1 VAVSRVALARWQ
13 TLPQLKNIGFLAVGR
28 LSIVLASVVS
38 IRLMT
43 TVLSPTEVG
52 RYSVL
57 LAFTMWF
64 SLTLVSPAGNYINR
78 RFLEWVGR
86 AVLWYQLRRYA
97 GLLVIIACCAAGT
110 SYGVRNTGL
119 LGLSIRGDV
128 LILCVTGILIFL
140 TANTILA
147 DFLNVLGHG
156 GLYVLYASATAW
168 LGLAVSVLL
177 THALAH
183 TAESWIAG
191 QIVGWTVL
199 SVVGYFSL
207 RRYVAEARVDV
218 TAHSLYEQGL
228 WSFAWPLVIST
239 SLYWFQVQGYRI
251 ELEHW
256 AGTAA
261 VGVLTTGLLLGANPI
276 ATVETL
282 LGEYFKPRY
291 SQAITCSDK
300 QTQEI
305 AWREMAEKFLTLL
318 IPTTVLVGFSGSFMA
333 ALLVGPSFRSVA
345 SLIAWGALVEF
356 FRAVNSLYG
365 LAAYTCFQTRT
376 MLRPAIVGVVIV
388 LVAIVPL
395 SHWNLYMGT
404 GAALAFAMVGST
416 VYLRMSLRHVFT
428 MTIGWSCVI
437 KAILYSAPTGLSLIV
452 AHSVIAHP
460 APLQAA
466 VVLSL
471 AGALTL
477 GAQVLLNRRTTV
489 AATPMV
495 KGLV

>member
-1 VAVSRVALARWQ
+1 VAVSRVTLARWQ
-13 TLPQLKNIGFLAVGR
+13 TLPRLKSIGFLAVGR

-38 IRLMT
+38 VRLMT

-86 AVLWYQLRRYA
+86 AVLWHQLRHYA
-97 GLLVIIACCAAGT
+97 GLLVIIACFAAGT

-119 LGLSIRGDV
+119 LGLPIRGDV

-147 DFLNVLGHG
+147 DFLNVLGHR

-168 LGLAVSVLL
+168 LGLAASVLF

-183 TAESWIAG
+183 TAELWIAG
-191 QIVGWTVL
+191 QIAGWAVL
-199 SVVGYFSL
+199 SVVGYLSL
-207 RRYVAEARVDV
+207 RHCVAEARIDV
-218 TAHSLYEQGL
+218 PAHSLHEQGL
-228 WSFAWPLVIST
+228 WAFAWPLVIST

-256 AGTAA
+256 TGAAA

-282 LGEYFKPRY
+282 LSEYFKPQY

-333 ALLVGPSFRSVA
+333 AILVGPSFRSVA

-356 FRAVNSLYG
+356 FRAINSLYG
-365 LAAYTCFQTRT
+365 LAAYTCFQTRA
-376 MLRPAIVGVVIV
+376 MLRPALVGVAIV
-388 LVAIVPL
+388 LLAIVPL

-404 GAALAFAMVGST
+404 GAALALGMAGST
-416 VYLRMSLRHVFT
+416 VYLRVSLRHVFT
-428 MTIGWSCVI
+428 TTISWRCVI
-437 KAILYSAPTGLSLIV
+437 RAIFYSAPTGVGLIV
-452 AHSVIAHP
+452 ARTIIAHP

-466 VVLSL
+466 AVLSL

-477 GAQVLLNRRTTV
+477 GAQALLNRQMTI